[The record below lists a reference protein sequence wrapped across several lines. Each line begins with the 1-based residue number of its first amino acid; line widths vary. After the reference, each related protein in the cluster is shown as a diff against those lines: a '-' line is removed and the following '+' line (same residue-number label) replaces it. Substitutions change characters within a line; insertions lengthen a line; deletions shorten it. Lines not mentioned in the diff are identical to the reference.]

1 MKMARRGPGRDPDDT
16 APRLT
21 EEVHMTAPNV
31 VTKWSSWAPRLLSVL
46 RIFTAFIF
54 IQAGTMKLFAFP
66 MGMPPNG
73 ATAPLGSEFWIAGV
87 LETVGGAFLLVGLF
101 TRPIAFLLSG
111 EIAVAYFQVFGLKS
125 FWPIVNGGP
134 LPAICCFLWLYISAA
149 GAGPW
154 SLDARRGR

>member
-31 VTKWSSWAPRLLSVL
+31 AAKWSTWAPRLLSVL

-73 ATAPLGSEFWIAGV
+73 ATATPLSEFWIAGV
-87 LETVGGAFLLVGLF
+87 LETVGGPFLLLGLF
-101 TRPIAFLLSG
+101 TRPIAFVLAG
-111 EIAVAYFQVFGLKS
+111 EMAVAYFQDRKS
-125 FWPIVNGGP
+125 TRLNSSH
-134 LPAICCFLWLYISAA
+134 ANIS
-149 GAGPW
+149 
-154 SLDARRGR
+154 